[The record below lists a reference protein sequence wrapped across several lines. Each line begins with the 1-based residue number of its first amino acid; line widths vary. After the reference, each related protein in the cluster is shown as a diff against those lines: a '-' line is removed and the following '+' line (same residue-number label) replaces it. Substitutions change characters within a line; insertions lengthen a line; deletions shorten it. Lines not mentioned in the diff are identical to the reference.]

1 MGNSVTKEQKL
12 ECRRLREIKRWE
24 REKSRPKGRYYIA
37 YVIFIITLIYAV
49 DEIASQITTLM
60 KTEIA
65 NDLFATENSIGLLNI
80 LTILVVPFQ
89 ALGLLYRPLADR
101 FGRKVF
107 LIINTFGM
115 SLALLVIFLSRNVTR
130 SAKLI
135 PKV

>member
-80 LTILVVPFQ
+80 LTILVQ
-89 ALGLLYRPLADR
+89 
-101 FGRKVF
+101 
-107 LIINTFGM
+107 I
-115 SLALLVIFLSRNVTR
+115 
-130 SAKLI
+130 
-135 PKV
+135 